1 MTGFEELLQ
10 AGELWAQYGAMGSW
24 MDPATAWFFAM
35 FAWAG
40 IVIVSLII
48 LLVISRCFVFKKMW
62 NQWYEAL
69 ISGHN
74 LFVLT
79 TNAGKPGRWV
89 FAPLI
94 MLIPIPVVAQIVGWI
109 LSLLVWISVSL
120 ALAKKFG
127 KGTGFGVGLILLPFI
142 FYPILAWGKAKY
154 SKK

>member
-10 AGELWAQYGAMGSW
+10 AGELGAQYGGN
-24 MDPATAWFFAM
+24 MDPMAAALFAG
-35 FAWAG
+35 FAGVG
-40 IVIVSLII
+40 IVILALIVV
-48 LLVISRCFVFKKMW
+48 LVVSRCFVFKKMG

-74 LFVLT
+74 LFVIT

-94 MLIPIPVVAQIVGWI
+94 MIIPIPVVAQIVGWV

-120 ALAKKFG
+120 WLAKKFG
-127 KGTGFGVGLILLPFI
+127 KGTWFGIGLILLPFI

-154 SKK
+154 SRK

>member
-10 AGELWAQYGAMGSW
+10 MGELGSEYGTMGST
-24 MDPATAWFFAM
+24 MDPMAAAFLAGFAGV
-35 FAWAG
+35 G
-40 IVIVSLII
+40 IVIISLII
-48 LLVISRCFVFKKMW
+48 LLIISRCFIFKKMG
-62 NQWYEAL
+62 NQRYEAI

-94 MLIPIPVVAQIVGWI
+94 MLIPIPVVAQIVGGV

-120 ALAKKFG
+120 GLAKKFG
-127 KGTGFGVGLILLPFI
+127 KGTWFGIGLILLPFI

>member
-1 MTGFEELLQ
+1 MTGFEEMLQ
-10 AGELWAQYGAMGSW
+10 AMWTGADYANMG
-24 MDPATAWFFAM
+24 MEPGMAALF
-35 FAWAG
+35 AG
-40 IVIVSLII
+40 IAGFWVGIVALII
-48 LLVISRCFVFKKMW
+48 LMVISWCFVFKKMG
-62 NQWYEAL
+62 NKWYEAL

-74 LFVLT
+74 FFVLT

-94 MLIPIPVVAQIVGWI
+94 ILIPIPVVAQLVGGI

-120 ALAKKFG
+120 GLAKKFG
-127 KGTGFGVGLILLPFI
+127 KWTWFAVGLILLPFI

>member
-10 AGELWAQYGAMGSW
+10 MGELGSEYGTMGST
-24 MDPATAWFFAM
+24 MDPMAAAFLAGFAGV
-35 FAWAG
+35 G
-40 IVIVSLII
+40 IVIISLII
-48 LLVISRCFVFKKMW
+48 LLIISRCFIFKKMG
-62 NQWYEAL
+62 NQWYEAI

-94 MLIPIPVVAQIVGWI
+94 MLIPIPVVAQIVGGV

-120 ALAKKFG
+120 GLAKKFG
-127 KGTGFGVGLILLPFI
+127 KGT
-142 FYPILAWGKAKY
+142 
-154 SKK
+154 